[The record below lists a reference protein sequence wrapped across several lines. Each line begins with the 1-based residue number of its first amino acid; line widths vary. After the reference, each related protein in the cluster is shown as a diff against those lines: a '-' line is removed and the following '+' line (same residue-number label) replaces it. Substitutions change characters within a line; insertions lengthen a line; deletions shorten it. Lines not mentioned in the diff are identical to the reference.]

1 MFYPNIKNG
10 TKVRPVCDDALPDV
24 TTESLGEVVMLK
36 EVGRDRSDFYATIR
50 WDNGKE
56 SFLNAMFFI
65 KTVVVVP
72 TEHKIDEVIA

>member
-1 MFYPNIKNG
+1 MFYPNIKIG
-10 TKVRPVCDDALPDV
+10 AKVRPVCDEALPGV
-24 TTESLGEVVMLK
+24 TIESLDEVVMLK
-36 EVGRDRSDFYATIR
+36 EVGRDRSDFYAAIR

-65 KTVVVVP
+65 KTVAVVP